1 MQRTGFKKNWHCFT
15 TIGWQKKL
23 LYNKSTCWSRS
34 ATIKSQSIKFI
45 HNQPP
50 VSMSIMYFYHIQGDI
65 VGDIYTSLNKASQPP
80 CCHPSDVIHGMF
92 TYLYWPVVVLY
103 DYSTKIRSPDY
114 EWLQSV
120 SNHELTQKSSRPSI
134 TNQARILWIDQG
146 TKVHNFG
153 ALQSGENFWFL
164 KEWFPISL
172 VHRVA
177 DVMRFVAEGIV
188 GVLVSAPRA
197 G

>member
-1 MQRTGFKKNWHCFT
+1 MSYTACLYIY
-15 TIGWQKKL
+15 IG
-23 LYNKSTCWSRS
+23 
-34 ATIKSQSIKFI
+34 QSLSCII
-45 HNQPP
+45 
-50 VSMSIMYFYHIQGDI
+50 IQ
-65 VGDIYTSLNKASQPP
+65 Q
-80 CCHPSDVIHGMF
+80 
-92 TYLYWPVVVLY
+92 
-103 DYSTKIRSPDY
+103 KIRSPDY

-134 TNQARILWIDQG
+134 TNEAQILRIDQG

-177 DVMRFVAEGIV
+177 DVMRFVAGKSGSLEIIASCSNKKDV
-188 GVLVSAPRA
+188 EMVTSLLYSLLTCY
-197 G
+197 

>member
-1 MQRTGFKKNWHCFT
+1 
-15 TIGWQKKL
+15 
-23 LYNKSTCWSRS
+23 
-34 ATIKSQSIKFI
+34 
-45 HNQPP
+45 
-50 VSMSIMYFYHIQGDI
+50 MSIMYFYHIQGDI

-134 TNQARILWIDQG
+134 TNQARILRINQG

-153 ALQSGENFWFL
+153 ALQSGENFGFL

-172 VHRVA
+172 ERLVFRGCDA
-177 DVMRFVAEGIV
+177 PLLKGFL

-197 G
+197 QQKSGTLEIIASCSNKKDVEMVTNTVLFINMQLIAILHMYT